1 MRLRTLAMDTATA
14 VTVTVASATVVTSGR
29 DTIRLMPLTVASRGW
44 EDTRTALVEEV
55 SGDIA
60 VGQDS
65 VAAASA
71 AVEASAVVVASA
83 VEASA
88 MLEVSVAADSMEAV
102 EGAVSMEV
110 AAEVTVRVR
119 VGWIAPE
126 GQERLLWPWSNPA
139 PVPVGRLSMCS
150 QPGSLRARDRRI
162 GA

>member
-1 MRLRTLAMDTATA
+1 
-14 VTVTVASATVVTSGR
+14 
-29 DTIRLMPLTVASRGW
+29 MPLTVASRGW

-88 MLEVSVAADSMEAV
+88 MREVSVAADSMEAV

-110 AAEVTVRVR
+110 AAEVTVRVS

-126 GQERLLWPWSNPA
+126 GQERLPWTWSNPA
-139 PVPVGRLSMCS
+139 PVPRRSPVDVLAAWIFESARIAELAPGVLEVPPFCLSLCCS
-150 QPGSLRARDRRI
+150 Q
-162 GA
+162 